1 MGADQMEMIY
11 TGNEIKEMDR
21 QETKGGTEILSL
33 VEKAGEAIA
42 EQIEQMPQGPICIFC
57 GAGNNGADGLSAAL
71 LLARTRKVS
80 VLFFHEHAVNSMM
93 RSLYEAV
100 VQSGIES
107 WEIEDVTQI
116 PEELT
121 VEQGIVVDAL
131 LGAGSNRPVQ
141 GLFWRRR

>member
-1 MGADQMEMIY
+1 MGADQMELIY

-71 LLARTRKVS
+71 LLARTR
-80 VLFFHEHAVNSMM
+80 
-93 RSLYEAV
+93 R
-100 VQSGIES
+100 
-107 WEIEDVTQI
+107 
-116 PEELT
+116 
-121 VEQGIVVDAL
+121 
-131 LGAGSNRPVQ
+131 
-141 GLFWRRR
+141 

>member
-1 MGADQMEMIY
+1 MGADQMELIY

-42 EQIEQMPQGPICIFC
+42 AQIEQMPQGPICIFC

-93 RSLYEAV
+93 R
-100 VQSGIES
+100 
-107 WEIEDVTQI
+107 
-116 PEELT
+116 
-121 VEQGIVVDAL
+121 
-131 LGAGSNRPVQ
+131 R
-141 GLFWRRR
+141 